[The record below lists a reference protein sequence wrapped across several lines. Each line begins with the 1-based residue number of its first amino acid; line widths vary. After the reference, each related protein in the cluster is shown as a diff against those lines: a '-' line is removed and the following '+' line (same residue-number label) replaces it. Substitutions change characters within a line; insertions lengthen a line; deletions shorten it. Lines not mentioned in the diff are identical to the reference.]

1 MKVTKDNC
9 VILPGHELAD
19 SYPRLQSALP
29 RRRVELMKTRSPRVE
44 PQTYHVTVSI
54 SLDDARSTC
63 PSAPAWV
70 AAVRHKGI
78 FGGAS
83 SPSRALVEANE
94 QRLGVPNFFLI
105 FFWKGLNF
113 HFGWAAEWSTE
124 WSPKWAAE
132 WGEMGGGGSK
142 MMVKQAS
149 LLLGGR
155 VSWQICSKG
164 SHWMW

>member
-1 MKVTKDNC
+1 MKVTKDTC
-9 VILPGHELAD
+9 VILPRHELAD

-105 FFWKGLNF
+105 FFF
-113 HFGWAAEWSTE
+113 
-124 WSPKWAAE
+124 
-132 WGEMGGGGSK
+132 
-142 MMVKQAS
+142 
-149 LLLGGR
+149 GR
-155 VSWQICSKG
+155 VSIFILVGPRNGPQNGPQSGPRSGARWGGGEQR
-164 SHWMW
+164 

>member
-1 MKVTKDNC
+1 MKVTNEDAC
-9 VILPGHELAD
+9 VILPRHELAD

-94 QRLGVPNFFLI
+94 QRLDWPNGPGVEFTN
-105 FFWKGLNF
+105 
-113 HFGWAAEWSTE
+113 
-124 WSPKWAAE
+124 SPKLKPIF
-132 WGEMGGGGSK
+132 SK
-142 MMVKQAS
+142 YS
-149 LLLGGR
+149 LCNKCDLCR
-155 VSWQICSKG
+155 S
-164 SHWMW
+164 

>member
-1 MKVTKDNC
+1 MKVTKEDAC
-9 VILPGHELAD
+9 VILPRHELAD

-83 SPSRALVEANE
+83 SPSRASAEAMKTK
-94 QRLGVPNFFLI
+94 QRLGVPNF
-105 FFWKGLNF
+105 WKTRNF
-113 HFGWAAEWSTE
+113 HF
-124 WSPKWAAE
+124 
-132 WGEMGGGGSK
+132 
-142 MMVKQAS
+142 
-149 LLLGGR
+149 LF
-155 VSWQICSKG
+155 
-164 SHWMW
+164 